1 MHNVTSRRAHV
12 AAVSKLAAAAPL
24 AGCGGDSSSRTT
36 TSTSADAL
44 ALQDQYE
51 FGDAPAAGI
60 GFAIPSNPVRQVAH
74 RSNRVRYPMMYR
86 RGVLTAL
93 ALLALVVVG
102 AALQV
107 ALRGTTQPPNAA
119 ATPTATATA
128 SPTPTPT
135 AAEQAVLRSLA
146 AVERAYDA
154 GDVRRLCRPGALV
167 DPTVVRGHGRACES
181 DLESLIANVPQLR
194 ITVRGIAMRSD
205 LATATVLI
213 ANDAS
218 TTVDFVRDGQGW
230 LLSFSNGG
238 DPFPAL
244 AGTT

>member
-1 MHNVTSRRAHV
+1 M
-12 AAVSKLAAAAPL
+12 
-24 AGCGGDSSSRTT
+24 
-36 TSTSADAL
+36 
-44 ALQDQYE
+44 
-51 FGDAPAAGI
+51 I
-60 GFAIPSNPVRQVAH
+60 
-74 RSNRVRYPMMYR
+74 YR

-102 AALQV
+102 SVLQT
-107 ALRGTTQPPNAA
+107 LGGTTQAPNAA

-128 SPTPTPT
+128 TPTPTPT

-181 DLESLIANVPQLR
+181 HLENLIASVPQLR
-194 ITVRGIAMRSD
+194 LTVRGIAMRPD
-205 LATATVLI
+205 LATATVLT

-218 TTVDFVRDGQGW
+218 TTIDFVRDGQGW

-238 DPFPAL
+238 DPFAAL